1 VTGLFL
7 AAALVVQWAVEPGRR
22 RRWRDLVP
30 LSAPFA
36 VLAGYAAYL
45 HAITGDW
52 FAWQHAQ
59 ERYWGRT
66 LTAPWSALATTW
78 HASTAPGV
86 GAAYAWS
93 FRAEILAVAVG
104 VALTVLLL
112 ATRRWAEAVYV
123 GGQLVALAT
132 SSYYLSVGRTAL
144 LWWPLWTLLA
154 RAGADRRVHLAY
166 LSLAAPLSLV
176 EVVAFVQG
184 HWVG

>member
-1 VTGLFL
+1 VAASVRITGLFL
-7 AAALVVQWAVEPGRR
+7 AVALLVQWLAKPGRR

-30 LSAPFA
+30 LAAPFA

-52 FAWQHAQ
+52 LAWQHAQ
-59 ERYWGRT
+59 QRYWGRT
-66 LTAPWSALATTW
+66 FTAPWSALATTW
-78 HASTAPGV
+78 HASTAPGQ

-93 FRAEILAVAVG
+93 FRAEIVAVVVG
-104 VALTVLLL
+104 VVVTAVLL
-112 ATRRWAEAVYV
+112 ASRRWAEATYI
-123 GGQLVALAT
+123 GGQV
-132 SSYYLSVGRTAL
+132 SVGRTAL

-154 RAGADRRVHLAY
+154 RAGANRRVHLAY
-166 LSLAAPLSLV
+166 LSLAAPLAAL